1 MRTTEAVGFQWRP
14 VENAPKD
21 GREILVVTR
30 HDEYRVCN
38 GTPTSAG
45 VIWNSIVSSRAFGC
59 HCRPDHDQAAERS
72 SPSMLECDAPR

>member
-30 HDEYRVCN
+30 HDEYRVCQWDADFGWCDLEFN
-38 GTPTSAG
+38 RFEPSVWMPLPPRPRPSGG
-45 VIWNSIVSSRAFGC
+45 KVIAV
-59 HCRPDHDQAAERS
+59 
-72 SPSMLECDAPR
+72 DA